1 MAKNLRQKLPSD
13 DTLIVEDINKDASR
27 KFADEL
33 KSFQVVVAD
42 SPREVAEKA
51 VCKISFRWTYCIMMN
66 LFPREMI

>member
-27 KFADEL
+27 NFADEL

-42 SPREVAEKA
+42 SPREVAERA
-51 VCKISFRWTYCIMMN
+51 VCTISLR
-66 LFPREMI
+66 